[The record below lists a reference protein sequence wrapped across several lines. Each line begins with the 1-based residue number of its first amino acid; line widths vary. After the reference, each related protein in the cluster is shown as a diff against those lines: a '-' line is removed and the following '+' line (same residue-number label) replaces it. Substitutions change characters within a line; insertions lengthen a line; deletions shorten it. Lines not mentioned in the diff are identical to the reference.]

1 MQRIRVLIVI
11 VLVIAAGACQ
21 KKDRA
26 GSQDSADSSGVD
38 ARPGM
43 MAVPGDTLGRGP
55 WRWVFTVTPT
65 ERIVCP
71 VPERYALEFL
81 PDSTVRVI
89 LDCNRGSGP
98 YHADGKSVRIGPIAT
113 TRMMCPPGTIDTVF
127 AKELDTARGWF
138 MQGDTLMFDLA
149 ADSGTMRFVR

>member
-1 MQRIRVLIVI
+1 MTRFRVLIVMA
-11 VLVIAAGACQ
+11 LVIAASACQ
-21 KKDRA
+21 KKDRE
-26 GSQDSADSSGVD
+26 GSDHAADSLRVD

-43 MAVPGDTLGRGP
+43 LAVPGDTIARGP
-55 WRWVFTVTPT
+55 WRWVFTVTPA

-71 VPERYALEFL
+71 IPERYALEFL

-98 YHADGKSVRIGPIAT
+98 YHADGKTLRIGPIAT
-113 TRMMCPPGTIDTVF
+113 TRMMCPEGTIDTVF
-127 AKELDTARGWF
+127 AKELDAARGWF
-138 MQGDTLMFDLA
+138 MQGDTLMLDLF